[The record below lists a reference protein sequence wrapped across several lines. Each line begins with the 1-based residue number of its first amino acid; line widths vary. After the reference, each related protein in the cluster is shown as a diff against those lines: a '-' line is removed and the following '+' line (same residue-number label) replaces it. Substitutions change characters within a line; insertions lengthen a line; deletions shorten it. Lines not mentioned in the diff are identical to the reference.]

1 MSDWLVSQSA
11 KDCSILITV
20 LMLPPAASPTAGNAT
35 AAPGR
40 RRGEEGALF
49 EREKGPCMVRDSA
62 SDDGVIPPP
71 ASSLIPS
78 VAASGKAGYPGPPN
92 PSTGTFAF
100 AGNRD
105 NGFMNPGPPNPS
117 TGTFAFAGNRDN
129 DFMSPAAETA
139 GAVACQS
146 AGSALPGGYRR
157 VSVRGAGGA
166 EREGLCR
173 CGVVDLD
180 IKRADKIP
188 YYLGQDAA
196 VVEAYLADTTTR

>member
-105 NGFMNPGPPNPS
+105 N
-117 TGTFAFAGNRDN
+117 

-166 EREGLCR
+166 EREVLCR